1 LAQGF
6 APLPFLRGTA
16 LLKSFV
22 LTMRAVALFFL
33 AAASLNAGRAVDS
46 SPVSKVIKLL
56 KDMQSQL
63 QADKKAEEEMYDKL
77 SCWCKVNGDGKA
89 AATEIAEAQ
98 IASLASQRK
107 ALTAK
112 ASELDQTIKT
122 LEGEMSSNSAGLEKA
137 TKMREK
143 EHAAFNKNEKDLIVS
158 IDGLKNALVVMAKS
172 QGEMFLQTSLRTAR
186 AGVKD
191 VVARTADDVLR
202 EILTPSSR
210 VTLNSFIQDEG
221 QAGYA
226 PASGEIMGVLKQMKE
241 EFMDNLKDMQST
253 EATAAS
259 EFDALEKA
267 KTEEIAAAETLVKE
281 KTAQLGRTKVALA
294 TATEDQEDT
303 ENALSADQA
312 FLVDLKEK
320 CGQSD
325 AEWEARSATR
335 AKEMQAVSEAIG
347 ILTDEDAHDL
357 FHKTLSFL
365 QLTSTRRVMSKA
377 QRARESA
384 AHTLLRTANKSG
396 NPALVQLA
404 ASVRLDAFGDLS
416 KEIDGMIADLKQE
429 QADEVKHKDF
439 CNTEFNKNEME
450 NIDNENS
457 IKDLTTKINDFASA
471 IETLDAEIAAA
482 KAAISDATVQLQQAN
497 INRQKENQEFQQ
509 NVADQRA
516 TQAILEKALDRL
528 SKFYEFVQ
536 LQEQRRVRKQT
547 PGAAAPPMPAAP
559 GGGGE
564 YKSNAGSGSVLTMI
578 RSIIADAAEAEK
590 EAITAENDSEAAYHS
605 FLSESF
611 KSMEETQRA
620 ITNKVEQRAT
630 TESSKIST
638 EGDKE
643 AAVLNGEA
651 LARTKQELH
660 ASCDFVLANFDAR
673 QEARTSEMEGL
684 TNAIAALRTA

>member
-1 LAQGF
+1 
-6 APLPFLRGTA
+6 
-16 LLKSFV
+16 
-22 LTMRAVALFFL
+22 
-33 AAASLNAGRAVDS
+33 
-46 SPVSKVIKLL
+46 
-56 KDMQSQL
+56 MQ
-63 QADKKAEEEMYDKL
+63 D
-77 SCWCKVNGDGKA
+77 
-89 AATEIAEAQ
+89 
-98 IASLASQRK
+98 
-107 ALTAK
+107 
-112 ASELDQTIKT
+112 
-122 LEGEMSSNSAGLEKA
+122 
-137 TKMREK
+137 
-143 EHAAFNKNEKDLIVS
+143 
-158 IDGLKNALVVMAKS
+158 
-172 QGEMFLQTSLRTAR
+172 
-186 AGVKD
+186 
-191 VVARTADDVLR
+191 
-202 EILTPSSR
+202 
-210 VTLNSFIQDEG
+210 
-221 QAGYA
+221 
-226 PASGEIMGVLKQMKE
+226 
-241 EFMDNLKDMQST
+241 T
-253 EATAAS
+253 EATAAKD
-259 EFDALEKA
+259 FDAMEKA
-267 KTEEIAAAETLVKE
+267 KKEEIAAAEALVKE
-281 KTAQLGRTKVALA
+281 K
-294 TATEDQEDT
+294 
-303 ENALSADQA
+303 SA
-312 FLVDLKEK
+312 
-320 CGQSD
+320 QSD
-325 AEWEARSATR
+325 SEWEARSATR

-357 FHKTLSFL
+357 FHKTLSLL
-365 QLTSTRRVMSKA
+365 QLSSTRRVVSRA

-439 CNTEFNKNEME
+439 CNKEFNKNELE
-450 NIDNENS
+450 TIDNDNS

-482 KAAISDATVQLQQAN
+482 KAAIADATVQLQQAN

-536 LQEQRRVRKQT
+536 LQEQRRVHKQT

-564 YKSNAGSGSVLTMI
+564 YKSNAGAGSVLTMI

-630 TESSKIST
+630 TESSKISA

-643 AAVLNGEA
+643 AA
-651 LARTKQELH
+651 
-660 ASCDFVLANFDAR
+660 
-673 QEARTSEMEGL
+673 
-684 TNAIAALRTA
+684 

>member
-1 LAQGF
+1 MA
-6 APLPFLRGTA
+6 
-16 LLKSFV
+16 
-22 LTMRAVALFFL
+22 
-33 AAASLNAGRAVDS
+33 
-46 SPVSKVIKLL
+46 
-56 KDMQSQL
+56 
-63 QADKKAEEEMYDKL
+63 
-77 SCWCKVNGDGKA
+77 
-89 AATEIAEAQ
+89 
-98 IASLASQRK
+98 
-107 ALTAK
+107 
-112 ASELDQTIKT
+112 
-122 LEGEMSSNSAGLEKA
+122 SNSAALEKA
-137 TKMREK
+137 TSMREK
-143 EHAAFNKNEKDLIVS
+143 EHAAFNKNEKDLLLS
-158 IDGLKNALVVMAKS
+158 IDGLKHALVVMAKS
-172 QGEMFLQTSLRTAR
+172 QGEMFLQTSFRTAR

-191 VVARTADDVLR
+191 VVERTADDVLR

-241 EFMDNLKDMQST
+241 EFGDNLKDMQST

-267 KTEEIAAAETLVKE
+267 KTEEVAAAEGLVKE

-294 TATEDQEDT
+294 EATEDQEDT
-303 ENALSADQA
+303 EAALSADQA

-320 CGQSD
+320 CAQSD

-335 AKEMQAVSEAIG
+335 AKEMQAMSEAIG

-365 QLTSTRRVMSKA
+365 QLSSTRRVVSRA

-384 AHTLLRTANKSG
+384 AHTLLRTASKSG
-396 NPALVQLA
+396 TPALVQLA

-439 CNTEFNKNEME
+439 CNKEFNKNELE
-450 NIDNENS
+450 TIDNDNS

-482 KAAISDATVQLQQAN
+482 KAAIADATVQLQQAN

-528 SKFYEFVQ
+528 SKFYEFIE
-536 LQEQRRVRKQT
+536 LQHRRTEHKQT
-547 PGAAAPPMPAAP
+547 PGAAAPAMPK
-559 GGGGE
+559 G
-564 YKSNAGSGSVLTMI
+564 
-578 RSIIADAAEAEK
+578 
-590 EAITAENDSEAAYHS
+590 
-605 FLSESF
+605 F
-611 KSMEETQRA
+611 
-620 ITNKVEQRAT
+620 
-630 TESSKIST
+630 
-638 EGDKE
+638 
-643 AAVLNGEA
+643 
-651 LARTKQELH
+651 
-660 ASCDFVLANFDAR
+660 
-673 QEARTSEMEGL
+673 
-684 TNAIAALRTA
+684 